1 MCEQSLLHAIHDQSE
16 QMLSIKAERNN
27 YRKVI
32 VVEETRGGRLFIG
45 LMKIDSAMKEVQ
57 KGINRATKKKTKM
70 LQRQAKIL
78 VKLKKVEENIE
89 RIQGEIEVMQE
100 EIKVCFDRP
109 HLISLV
115 LDLVFCKTHV
125 LRHVHMEC
133 PNSCHF
139 LIRGSLCIFITLC

>member
-1 MCEQSLLHAIHDQSE
+1 VYEQSLLHAIHDQSE

-27 YRKVI
+27 YRKII
-32 VVEETRGGRLFIG
+32 VVEETRAGRLFIG

-57 KGINRATKKKTKM
+57 KGINRAIKKKTKM

-109 HLISLV
+109 HLTRV
-115 LDLVFCKTHV
+115 
-125 LRHVHMEC
+125 
-133 PNSCHF
+133 
-139 LIRGSLCIFITLC
+139 